1 MTLKVKFYS
10 LFRINL
16 KSPGTKYD
24 VEDEIT
30 IIELINKLDQ
40 DYDGYFSKKLL
51 EEDKGISKGTIIL
64 VNGKNIFHIDKLE
77 TKVSDGDVVTLFPP
91 SAGG

>member
-1 MTLKVKFYS
+1 MSLKVKFYS

-16 KSPGTKYD
+16 KSPGTEYEIEK
-24 VEDEIT
+24 EIT
-30 IIELINKLDQ
+30 IADLIKKLDQ
-40 DYDGYFSKKLL
+40 DYDGYFSRKLL
-51 EEDKGISKGTIIL
+51 AEDGSIARGTIIL

-77 TKVSDGDVVTLFPP
+77 TEVSDGDLVTLFPP